1 MTTATRDL
9 YCVMGHPVAHSR
21 SPWIHQRF
29 AALTGQA
36 LDYERQLVPLDGF
49 AQAVQHFA
57 QAGGRGCNVTVP
69 FKHEAAQ
76 CADSCSPRVHLAG
89 AANTLVLAQGRIHAD
104 NTDGLGLVADITRN
118 AGVPLAGRDVLLVGA
133 GGAGAGVLGPLLEQ
147 GPRSLVVANRTLARA
162 QMLVQSHLELA
173 SLQKTKLLA
182 LDLQG
187 LEHDFDLIINA
198 TASSLE
204 GAGVPVPAQVLRP
217 GCLAYDMMYGPAA
230 QGFLHWATQH
240 GAQARDGLG
249 MLVEQ
254 AAEAFAL
261 WRGVRP
267 PAAQVLAE
275 LRALLQAE
283 AVA

>member
-29 AALTGQA
+29 AALTDQA

-49 AQAVQHFA
+49 AQAVQQFA

-162 QMLVQSHLELA
+162 QALVQSHLELA
-173 SLQKTKLLA
+173 TLQKTKLLA